1 MIKFIFK
8 SKLVSIFQILHK
20 SESER
25 IAQIVIFLAHS
36 LDDKYFLDAADFWSL
51 SAGLQVHTV
60 TWVNKWEQTRVNL
73 LVKSLIIKQ

>member
-1 MIKFIFK
+1 MLKFVFKSSISIFK
-8 SKLVSIFQILHK
+8 ILQT

-51 SAGLQVHTV
+51 SAGFQVHTV

>member
-20 SESER
+20 SESEQ

-51 SAGLQVHTV
+51 CAGFQVHTV
-60 TWVNKWEQTRVNL
+60 TWETKKRNRT
-73 LVKSLIIKQ
+73 KSI